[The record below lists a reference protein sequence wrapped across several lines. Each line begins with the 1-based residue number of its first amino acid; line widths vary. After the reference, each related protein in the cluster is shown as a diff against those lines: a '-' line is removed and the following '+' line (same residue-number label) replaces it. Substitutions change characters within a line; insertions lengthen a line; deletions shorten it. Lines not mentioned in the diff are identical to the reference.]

1 MGIRHSI
8 AGLFKGFAA
17 KVIDVDDTALP
28 EEQLNLLSDFLK
40 KHDFEIHSKEIAH
53 IVPILKKKH
62 LVDSILVTNKD
73 GSVVVSSEGNGMRE
87 AILGTSLFNY
97 IKSELP
103 KSEGVLIKNKD
114 DWFMLMPYNN
124 LIYIIKSSSD
134 LSTIELKAL
143 AKELEKYF
151 GNDTSS
157 DTAKE
162 STEQPQK
169 AF

>member
-1 MGIRHSI
+1 MGLRHNI

-17 KVIDVDDTALP
+17 KIIDVDDTARP
-28 EEQLNLLSDFLK
+28 EEQLELLADFLK
-40 KHDFEIHSKEIAH
+40 KYDFELHSKETAQ

-62 LVDSILVTNKD
+62 LVDSILVTNRD

-114 DWFMLMPYNN
+114 DWFMLMPHNN
-124 LIYIIKSSSD
+124 LVYIIKSSSD

-143 AKELEKYF
+143 ARELEKYLDS
-151 GNDTSS
+151 DTSS
-157 DTAKE
+157 ASVKE
-162 STEQPQK
+162 SSKQPQK